1 MSAQNR
7 HDKYWGA
14 PAEWAGSS
22 VSKFGTRYSMPLPN
36 LTVPQSIEA
45 LVEGSEMSNLYEGS
59 MWSAEDAWQ
68 LREGRKKRYSGQR
81 LGGTIVVHFVK
92 KHMWFFETVLA
103 LLEGDEETEYEIQ
116 RRLVDPINL
125 N

>member
-1 MSAQNR
+1 
-7 HDKYWGA
+7 
-14 PAEWAGSS
+14 
-22 VSKFGTRYSMPLPN
+22 
-36 LTVPQSIEA
+36 
-45 LVEGSEMSNLYEGS
+45 

-68 LREGRKKRYSGQR
+68 LREGRKRRYSGQR

-116 RRLVDPINL
+116 RRVREGQSPPMTILSRTAGKPYRSRLDGKPPATHGSARLAVQVGRVP
-125 N
+125 

>member
-1 MSAQNR
+1 
-7 HDKYWGA
+7 
-14 PAEWAGSS
+14 
-22 VSKFGTRYSMPLPN
+22 
-36 LTVPQSIEA
+36 
-45 LVEGSEMSNLYEGS
+45 

-68 LREGRKKRYSGQR
+68 MREGRKERYNGQR

-116 RRLVDPINL
+116 RRVREGQSPAEMKVLSRTAGKPHRSQLDGKAPATHTSGRLAVQVGRVP
-125 N
+125 

>member
-1 MSAQNR
+1 
-7 HDKYWGA
+7 
-14 PAEWAGSS
+14 
-22 VSKFGTRYSMPLPN
+22 
-36 LTVPQSIEA
+36 
-45 LVEGSEMSNLYEGS
+45 

-116 RRLVDPINL
+116 RRVREGQSPAEMTVLSRTVGRPHQSQLDSKPL
-125 N
+125 GTHGSARFAVQVGRVP